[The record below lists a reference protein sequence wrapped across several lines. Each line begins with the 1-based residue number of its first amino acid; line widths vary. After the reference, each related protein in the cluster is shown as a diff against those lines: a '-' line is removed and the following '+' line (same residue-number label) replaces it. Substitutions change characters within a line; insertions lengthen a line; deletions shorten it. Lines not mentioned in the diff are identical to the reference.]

1 MEWTFGWLKDY
12 LKTDASAG
20 EIADKLT
27 QIGLEVEDL
36 RMPKAPVVARI
47 VECSEIPDTHLHL
60 LKVDDGG
67 EELRQVVCGAPNARA
82 GLVSV
87 LARPGCVIP
96 IRGDGERTEIKV
108 GKIRGF
114 ESNGMMCSEREIRGA
129 GDHAGI
135 MELSGDAYK
144 PGDAYETANDD
155 DIVFSAKVLA
165 NRPDCL
171 SVRGIARDLAA
182 AGAGTFKDVPAKK
195 ASKKTQAAPGAGSR
209 KAIIKNEARCPIYDF
224 AEIHGITIAP
234 SDAKIAAR
242 LAAIGINPKNA
253 PVDATNYVCYDIGQ
267 PLHCFDA
274 DDIKGDIII
283 RNAAEG
289 EKFRDLF
296 GAEHILTAEDL
307 VIADAEGLLALA
319 GIVGG
324 KRGMTKPDTK
334 NIIIEAAYFEPI
346 GIRKTR
352 RRLNIST
359 DASYRY
365 ERGMDPA
372 TTSEGI
378 ARAVE
383 IITQRCGGNI
393 VALSDKKWE
402 KKEVVIKYDPAIFK
416 KKTGIDLPE
425 KTQRQ
430 ILEKLGYVID
440 EKWNVVV
447 PGWHAIEMVPETLV
461 ADIIRI
467 YGYDKIANVGVSPSK
482 QVISIKPVKT
492 DNEFFARQRRLVER
506 VSMGFGNLYNEKLVS
521 DRPNVKIA
529 NPMMDAM
536 DTARN
541 ALLPNM
547 LDAISDNAKR
557 GYPNL
562 AMFEI
567 GKVFDGPNPGEEHTQ
582 IVIARTGDA
591 GPRHWMK
598 RGRAADIFDVKADL
612 QSYLSYRTPG
622 IACRTETLDP
632 PMWAHP
638 YRYGRLV
645 ETASG
650 RTLGEFGE
658 LHPKLARH
666 WRLKMPVMICVI
678 DEVREADTPARVPE
692 ARISDF
698 QPITRDFSFALE
710 KEIPAEDIVSAAL
723 GAGGEITDVMEFD
736 FYEDSVAFSI
746 TILPDRNMT
755 DADLLEIQNK
765 VIAAVEALGAKIR
778 DK

>member
-12 LKTDASAG
+12 LKTDASAD
-20 EIADKLT
+20 EIADRLT
-27 QIGLEVEDL
+27 QIGLEVEEL
-36 RMPKAPVVARI
+36 RIPQAPVVAKI
-47 VECSEIPDTHLHL
+47 VECNDIPDTHLHL

-67 EELRQVVCGAPNARA
+67 AELRQVVCGAPNARA

-96 IRGDGERTEIKV
+96 IRGGGERTEIKV
-108 GKIRGF
+108 GKIRGC
-114 ESNGMMCSEREIRGA
+114 ESNGMMCSESEIFGA
-129 GDHAGI
+129 GDHSGI
-135 MELSGDAYK
+135 IELDGGAYK
-144 PGDAYETANDD
+144 PGNVYETADD
-155 DIVFSAKVLA
+155 ENIVFNAKVLA
-165 NRPDCL
+165 NRPDYL

-182 AGAGTFKDVPAKK
+182 SGMGTFKDTPAKK
-195 ASKKTQAAPGAGSR
+195 SPKAPAAAGTR
-209 KAIIKNEARCPIYDF
+209 KAVIKNEARCPIYDF
-224 AEIHGITIAP
+224 AEIHGITMAP

-253 PVDATNYVCYDIGQ
+253 PVDATNYVCYDIGR

-274 DDIKGDIII
+274 DEIKGDIII
-283 RNAAEG
+283 RNAVEG

-307 VIADAEGLLALA
+307 VIADEEGLLALA

-334 NIIIEAAYFEPI
+334 NIIIESAYFEPI

-352 RRLNIST
+352 RQHNLST
-359 DASYRY
+359 DASYRF

-372 TTSEGI
+372 ITYEGI
-378 ARAVE
+378 SRAVE
-383 IITQRCGGNI
+383 IIMERCGGKI
-393 VALSDKKWE
+393 VASSDKKWE
-402 KKEVVIKYDPAIFK
+402 KKEVVIKYDPSIFK

-425 KTQRQ
+425 KTQKK
-430 ILEKLGYVID
+430 ILEKLGYAVD
-440 EKWNVVV
+440 DKWNVAV
-447 PGWHAIEMVPETLV
+447 PGWRTTEVLPETLV

-467 YGYDKIANVGVSPSK
+467 HGYDKIANVGVSPSK
-482 QVISIKPVKT
+482 QVIGIKPVKT

-506 VSMGFGNLYNEKLVS
+506 VSMGFGNLHDEKLVS
-521 DRPNVKIA
+521 DKPNVKIA
-529 NPMMDAM
+529 NPMTDTMN
-536 DTARN
+536 TARN

-567 GKVFDGPNPGEEHTQ
+567 GKVFDGPNPGEEHEQ

-612 QSYLSYRTPG
+612 QSYLSYRAPG
-622 IACRTETLDP
+622 IAYRTETLDP

-645 ETASG
+645 DTANG

-678 DEVREADTPARVPE
+678 DETRPEEAPARGPE
-692 ARISDF
+692 ARASDF

-710 KEIPAEDIVSAAL
+710 KEIPAEDIVAAAL
-723 GAGGEITDVMEFD
+723 GAGGEITDVTEFD
-736 FYEDSVAFSI
+736 FYESSVAFSI